1 VTETSSAGA
10 SPATEPKRPEAT
22 LGELVNEMTSE
33 LSTLVRQELE
43 LAKAETRVEIA
54 RTAKAGGMFAGAG
67 LAAWMAIVMLSLAIA
82 WLLDQGIN
90 RALAFALVG
99 VVWAVGGLLLYL
111 AARKRVERI
120 EGLPETRES
129 IKEDVQWAKA
139 QKS

>member
-1 VTETSSAGA
+1 MVLTGWSFGA
-10 SPATEPKRPEAT
+10 DVA
-22 LGELVNEMTSE
+22 
-33 LSTLVRQELE
+33 LSVAVPR
-43 LAKAETRVEIA
+43 
-54 RTAKAGGMFAGAG
+54 